1 MERKCRGADGG
12 RKRDAGET
20 GCSLLAVW
28 AWLRCARW
36 TTCCVCRPGGA
47 LEHYRLRVCGR
58 KGSLEVG
65 ISAGRRGGEQ
75 RRGINAMGQKRQ
87 CPWHQHSIP
96 AQCHNGCRLVLDSP
110 NGSLELHLYLDYS
123 LMLPSM
129 SRGHHVLAPGP
140 FLPSASQL
148 DLYSIMQNGP
158 DRTGF
163 PPTFRERDQPA
174 RV

>member
-12 RKRDAGET
+12 RKRDAVET

-65 ISAGRRGGEQ
+65 ISAGRRVGT
-75 RRGINAMGQKRQ
+75 K
-87 CPWHQHSIP
+87 
-96 AQCHNGCRLVLDSP
+96 
-110 NGSLELHLYLDYS
+110 
-123 LMLPSM
+123 
-129 SRGHHVLAPGP
+129 
-140 FLPSASQL
+140 
-148 DLYSIMQNGP
+148 
-158 DRTGF
+158 
-163 PPTFRERDQPA
+163 ERDKCNGTKKAVSMPPA
-174 RV
+174 FHSSTVSQWMSACSRQSQWLSRTSSLPRLLFNAAKHVTWASRARYGLLWLALVRVIGAISPCAGLSLFRINPY